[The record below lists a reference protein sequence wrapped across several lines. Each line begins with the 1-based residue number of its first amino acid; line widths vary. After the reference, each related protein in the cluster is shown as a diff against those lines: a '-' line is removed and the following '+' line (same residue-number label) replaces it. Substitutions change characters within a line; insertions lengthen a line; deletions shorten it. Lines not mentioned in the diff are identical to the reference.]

1 MARYTTKLGQRMIV
15 MVLRICRQRSPPPAP
30 QQRHFCSYLRTLSN
44 LATESLPIAPDSI
57 RVAFSQQSNLSYK
70 HMVNSAVGA
79 NGHMGH
85 AMNCLSPA
93 MSDMFQSYCN
103 TCISKCCLL
112 VGRDNRSKQALPA
125 RSPFV
130 TPLYTIE

>member
-79 NGHMGH
+79 HGHMGH
-85 AMNCLSPA
+85 AMKLPLSCDVGHVP
-93 MSDMFQSYCN
+93 
-103 TCISKCCLL
+103 ILL
-112 VGRDNRSKQALPA
+112 QHLHIQMLPP
-125 RSPFV
+125 RWSR
-130 TPLYTIE
+130 